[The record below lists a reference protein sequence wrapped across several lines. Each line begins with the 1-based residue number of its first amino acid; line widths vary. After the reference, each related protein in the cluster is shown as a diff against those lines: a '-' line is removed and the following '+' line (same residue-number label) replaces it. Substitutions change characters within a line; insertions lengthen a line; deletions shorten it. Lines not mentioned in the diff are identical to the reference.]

1 MREIR
6 SKVDPNEARPFKVKG
21 ERAIRFSKRSDC
33 MTSFSTWFG
42 AVAAIVML
50 AGPAV
55 ANDAI
60 FTGKVKT
67 TNTDKKTCVLTDAA
81 GKDHTF
87 ALAAT
92 VPINRA
98 GKETNSDLKAGDA
111 VQVCYDPGVT
121 TWTCHYVVVQE
132 GDSKN
137 WILSR
142 CTFKSYDAAKKQ
154 ITFTDT
160 ADSKD
165 LAFATGDAKVRLN
178 GEAGRM
184 EGMKIGDAAFV
195 IVDRT
200 TGVDPILK
208 AFLAWRK

>member
-1 MREIR
+1 M
-6 SKVDPNEARPFKVKG
+6 K
-21 ERAIRFSKRSDC
+21 
-33 MTSFSTWFG
+33 SFSMWFS
-42 AVAAIVML
+42 AVAAILML
-50 AGPAV
+50 AAPAM
-55 ANDAI
+55 AIDAI

-67 TNTDKKTCVLTDAA
+67 TSADKKTCVLTDVS

-87 ALAAT
+87 TLDAK

-111 VQVCYDPGVT
+111 VQVCYEQGVPS
-121 TWTCHYVVVQE
+121 TCHYIVVQE

-137 WILSR
+137 WTLSR
-142 CTFKSYDAAKKQ
+142 CTFKSYDATTKQ

-165 LAFATGDAKVRLN
+165 AAFATGDAKVSLN
-178 GEAGRM
+178 GEAVRM

-200 TGVDPILK
+200 TGVAPTLK
-208 AFLAWRK
+208 AFVASRK